1 MDNGSSESHAAYIA
15 RQQFKIGTVLAEAF
29 DTYANNFLKF
39 FAIAFIVFI
48 PLLLLMNYAFMGDNA
63 ASDLNMVDF
72 NRRIESGEFWI
83 AFAVVFSFSL
93 LSGIFVQTA
102 ITYASVEY
110 RIGKPSSF
118 GAMITVAFKNIVPV
132 IGITILMILLYM
144 AVLAIFGLFSAIFP
158 GIIKLFI
165 FVLGFFSL
173 IAISLGVCVA
183 VPALVSEDIGFIEAI
198 GRSYM
203 LTRGH
208 KWGILGVFFI
218 AGLASLFA
226 SFVLGFMATFASGIF
241 LTFIQL
247 IGYAFSASFT
257 GVLIASIYTNLRMS
271 KDGVGVEDLAKV
283 FE

>member
-1 MDNGSSESHAAYIA
+1 MDNGSPESHAAYVA
-15 RQQFKIGTVLAEAF
+15 HQRFKIGQVLTEAF
-29 DTYANNFLKF
+29 DTYSNNFLKF
-39 FAIAFIVFI
+39 LGVACMAFA
-48 PLLLLMNYAFMGDNA
+48 PLLMLMNYAFLGGDT
-63 ASDLNMVDF
+63 ASDLNIAEF
-72 NRRIESGEFWI
+72 NRTIESGEFWI
-83 AFAVVFSFSL
+83 GFAVIFSFSF

-110 RIGKPSSF
+110 RVGKPSGF
-118 GAMITVAFKNIVPV
+118 FAMITVAFKNIVPV
-132 IGITILMILLYM
+132 IGITILLILLYM
-144 AVLAIFGLFSAIFP
+144 VVLAIFGLFSAIFP

-165 FVLGFFSL
+165 IVLGFFSL

-208 KWGILGVFFI
+208 KWGILGVFFLV
-218 AGLASLFA
+218 GLISMFV
-226 SFVLGFMATFASGIF
+226 SFVLGAMAAFASGII
-241 LTFIQL
+241 LALIQL
-247 IGYAFSASFT
+247 VGYAFSASFT

-271 KDGVGVEDLAKV
+271 KDGIGVDDLAKV